1 MVRPTSAIAV
11 LSTVLLA
18 SASTNALGK
27 AQQCEKKGNK
37 QQVFIKP
44 NTPLYRGP
52 GINYPVA
59 GFLERGKCAPFSE
72 VSMDRQWVLVD
83 LGEKL
88 AWVERGTLATASQEL
103 IAKVGPGDA
112 PIGSGQKRSY
122 VEAKQQVSLMDRP
135 SQSAEPKSVLPAGT
149 RLLPLMITKNGKWVQ
164 VRDERSE
171 IGWVGVNQVKGSGL
185 EDLPIADE
193 MADAEPAP
201 KTKDSPAIE
210 VKEDEGPAPPVVAE
224 EEIEAPPPGP
234 KEDGGIGI
242 FAAAFGAALNPIH
255 SLDSNSPNGYRTYEV
270 SSFSGGA
277 AVEIGV
283 SDLGPIALRAGYQF
297 AAVTGVSPE
306 NKPNVGVS
314 GFMHDA
320 QLRVGLPL
328 VVGPLLIT
336 PELGYQFGMFDF
348 EPQLPGTPALI
359 LSTISHTGTAG
370 GRFQFFATSSLLL
383 ELDGAF
389 VFGITSEGPS
399 RLGDAG
405 FTMGFLGAAGAQIL
419 ITEMISVL
427 VRYHASFRSTPYTGP
442 AQFDR
447 SIGEA
452 TLTDVSHGALVGVG
466 FTIGG

>member
-1 MVRPTSAIAV
+1 MVRQPSAIAI
-11 LSTVLLA
+11 LSAVLLA
-18 SASTNALGK
+18 TVSTNALAK
-27 AQQCEKKGNK
+27 AQQCEKKGKK

-52 GINYPVA
+52 GLNYPVA

-83 LGEKL
+83 LGDKL
-88 AWVERGTLATASQEL
+88 AWVERGTLSTASQEL
-103 IAKVGPGDA
+103 IASAGGGDA
-112 PIGSGQKRSY
+112 PIGSGQKRSF
-122 VEAKQQVSLMDRP
+122 VEATQQVSLMDRP

-171 IGWVGVNQVKGSGL
+171 IGWVGVTQVKGPGL
-185 EDLPIADE
+185 DDLPIADE
-193 MADAEPAP
+193 MADAEPATE
-201 KTKDSPAIE
+201 TKGREEGD
-210 VKEDEGPAPPVVAE
+210 GPAPPVVVE
-224 EEIEAPPPGP
+224 EEIAPAAPTG
-234 KEDGGIGI
+234 DGSIGV
-242 FAAAFGAALNPIH
+242 FAAAFGAALNPVH
-255 SLDSNSPNGYRTYEV
+255 ALSSNSPNGYRTYEV

-283 SDLGPIALRAGYQF
+283 TDLGPIALRAGYQF
-297 AAVTGVSPE
+297 AAVTGVSPQDR
-306 NKPNVGVS
+306 PNVGVS
-314 GFMHDA
+314 GFSHEA

-328 VVGPLLIT
+328 AVGPLLVT

-348 EPQLPGTPALI
+348 QPQLPGTPALI
-359 LSTISHTGTAG
+359 LSTLSHTGTAG
-370 GRFQFFATSSLLL
+370 GRFQFFATRSLLL
-383 ELDGAF
+383 ELDAAF
-389 VFGITSEGPS
+389 VFGATFEGPS
-399 RLGDAG
+399 RLGEAG

-419 ITEMISVL
+419 ITELISVV
-427 VRYHASFRSTPYTGP
+427 VRYHASFRRTPYTGP
-442 AQFDR
+442 ATFDR